1 MCKKAYARLWMLR
14 RLQRLGSTYNELVD
28 VYYKQIRCVLEQAV
42 VVWEPNLT
50 KSQSNQIERVQKCA
64 LHIIMGKN
72 YINYEHA
79 RNYLNVEKLSIRRS
93 QLCLTFAKK
102 CEKHKKYLN
111 WFNPAITKPNCV
123 TRKEKPE
130 TKYKYTPVPFR
141 KERFRR
147 SPIPFLTQILNDHYS
162 KKKK

>member
-1 MCKKAYARLWMLR
+1 MIYESDFGEIYAVF
-14 RLQRLGSTYNELVD
+14 GTY
-28 VYYKQIRCVLEQAV
+28 K
-42 VVWEPNLT
+42 
-50 KSQSNQIERVQKCA
+50 
-64 LHIIMGKN
+64 
-72 YINYEHA
+72 
-79 RNYLNVEKLSIRRS
+79 
-93 QLCLTFAKK
+93 AKK